1 MGFDREGLEVRALI
15 VNHLLQIE
23 AGLDFG
29 CTGLADE
36 FQITVVNGQ
45 RGWAC
50 QWLLR
55 KVEEDALD
63 FFPIGRTHDV
73 HGDRADSFI

>member
-23 AGLDFG
+23 AGFDLG
-29 CTGLADE
+29 CPCLADE
-36 FQITVVNGQ
+36 FQVIVVNGH
-45 RGWAC
+45 

-55 KVEEDALD
+55 KAEEDALD
-63 FFPIGRTHDV
+63 CFPVGQTHDL
-73 HGDRADSFI
+73 HGAWADSLL